1 MTGLK
6 PIDLAIERIR
16 DKISEMSG
24 LIEQIINEMSKG
36 FYRVEDIS
44 DQVNKV
50 RLLRTEIHSLVTEAI
65 ARYQPAAS
73 DLRYLLASL
82 EISYGLFRFS
92 RYALDI
98 AYMIKRFREDTKMTC
113 EFTMSREILPHV
125 LEMMK
130 ESIASFIEKDSK
142 KANRVISLDS
152 HVDKMFS
159 ETVGRAFSTGERC
172 ALLDLVISIYLERI
186 ADHSVYIASETLFM
200 I

>member
-65 ARYQPAAS
+65 ARYQPA
-73 DLRYLLASL
+73 
-82 EISYGLFRFS
+82 
-92 RYALDI
+92 
-98 AYMIKRFREDTKMTC
+98 
-113 EFTMSREILPHV
+113 
-125 LEMMK
+125 
-130 ESIASFIEKDSK
+130 
-142 KANRVISLDS
+142 
-152 HVDKMFS
+152 
-159 ETVGRAFSTGERC
+159 
-172 ALLDLVISIYLERI
+172 
-186 ADHSVYIASETLFM
+186 
-200 I
+200 